1 MCSLKK
7 IVSALALGAMMAVAA
22 AGAAG
27 AKEWKTVRIAS
38 EGAYPPW
45 NATDTSGKLT
55 GFEVDLGNDL
65 CKRMKVTCEFVAQDW
80 DGIIPALQQGKYD
93 AIMSAMTITDERKKV
108 IDFSVPYGTEPSVF
122 AVVTGSPLAKALNL
136 GADRVDLNDQG
147 KAKPVLD
154 KLAEA
159 LKGKSVGVQVS
170 TIQADFMDKHLPKVT
185 MRTYDKIDN
194 AGIDLGSGRVD
205 AMLGDRSVVEAV
217 VKATPDKM
225 VIVGPNFIGGVI
237 GEGMGVGLRKDT
249 ADLKAMFDKAIGE
262 ALKDGTVK
270 KLSTQHFGYDISP
283 TK

>member
-1 MCSLKK
+1 LKK

-22 AGAAG
+22 AGAAN

-122 AVVTGSPLAKALNL
+122 AVMADSPLAKSLKL
-136 GADRVDLNDQG
+136 GDDRVDLNDQG
-147 KAKPVLD
+147 KAKPVLE
-154 KLAEA
+154 KLADA
-159 LKGKSVGVQVS
+159 LKGKAVGVQVS

-194 AGIDLGSGRVD
+194 AGIDLSSGRVD

-249 ADLKAMFDKAIGE
+249 ADLKAMFDKAIAE

>member
-1 MCSLKK
+1 MSVKK
-7 IVSALALGAMMAVAA
+7 IVAALALGALMAVT
-22 AGAAG
+22 GAAG

-45 NATDTSGKLT
+45 NATDTSGKLI

-93 AIMSAMTITDERKKV
+93 AIMSGMTITGERKKV
-108 IDFSVPYGTEPSVF
+108 IDFSAPYGTEPSVF
-122 AVVTGSPLAKALNL
+122 AVLKSSPLAKGLDL
-136 GADRVDLNDQG
+136 KADRTDLNNEG
-147 KAKPVLD
+147 AAKPVLT
-154 KLAEA
+154 KLADA

-170 TIQADFMDKHLPKVT
+170 TIQADFMDKHLSKVT
-185 MRTYDKIDN
+185 MRTYDKMDN

-205 AMLGDRSVVEAV
+205 AIFGDRSVVEAI
-217 VKATPDKM
+217 VKADAEKM
-225 VIVGPNFIGGVI
+225 IVVGPNFIGGVI
-237 GEGMGVGLRKDT
+237 GEGMGVGLRQADG
-249 ADLKAMFDKAIGE
+249 DLKKMFNVAIAA

>member
-1 MCSLKK
+1 MKK

-27 AKEWKTVRIAS
+27 AKEWKTVRIGS

-45 NATDTSGKLT
+45 NATDTSGKLI
-55 GFEVDLGNDL
+55 GFDIDLATDL
-65 CKRMKVTCEFVAQDW
+65 CTRMKVTCEFVAQDW

-108 IDFSVPYGTEPSVF
+108 IDFSAAYGTEPSVF
-122 AVVTGSPLAKALNL
+122 AVPVDSPLAKALSL
-136 GADRVDLNDQG
+136 GADRINLNDQAA
-147 KAKPVLD
+147 AKPVLD

-170 TIQADFMDKHLPKVT
+170 TIQADFMDKHLPNVT

-194 AGIDLGSGRVD
+194 AGIDLNTGRVD
-205 AMLGDRSVVEAV
+205 AMLGDRSVVEEV
-217 VKATPDKM
+217 LKATPGKM

-237 GEGMGVGLRKDT
+237 GEGMGVALRKDN

-262 ALKDGTVK
+262 ALQDGTVK

-283 TK
+283 K

>member
-1 MCSLKK
+1 MKK

-22 AGAAG
+22 AGAAN

-108 IDFSVPYGTEPSVF
+108 IDFSIPYGTEPSVF
-122 AVVTGSPLAKALNL
+122 AVMVDSPLAKSLKL
-136 GADRVDLNDQG
+136 GDDRVDLNDQA
-147 KAKPVLD
+147 KAKPVLE
-154 KLAEA
+154 KLADA
-159 LKGKSVGVQVS
+159 LKGKAVGVQVS

-194 AGIDLGSGRVD
+194 AGIDLSSGRVD

-249 ADLKAMFDKAIGE
+249 ADLKAMFDKAIAE

-283 TK
+283 K

>member
-45 NATDTSGKLT
+45 NATDTSGKLI
-55 GFEVDLGNDL
+55 GFEVELANDL
-65 CKRMKVTCEFVAQDW
+65 CKRMKVTCEYVAQDW

-108 IDFSVPYGTEPSVF
+108 IDFSAPYGTEPSVF
-122 AVVTGSPLAKALNL
+122 AVLTSSPLAKALNL
-136 GADRVDLNDQG
+136 GAERVDLNDQG
-147 KAKPVLD
+147 KAKPTLD
-154 KLAEA
+154 KLAEV
-159 LKGKSVGVQVS
+159 LKGKAVGVQVS
-170 TIQADFMDKHLPKVT
+170 TIQADFMDKHLSKVT

-194 AGIDLGSGRVD
+194 AGIDLTSGRVD

-217 VKATPDKM
+217 VKTDPAKM

-237 GEGMGVGLRKDT
+237 GEGMGVGLRKDS
-249 ADLKAMFDKAIGE
+249 ADLKAMFDKAIAE

-283 TK
+283 K

>member
-122 AVVTGSPLAKALNL
+122 AVLTDSPLAKALNL
-136 GADRVDLNDQG
+136 GAERVDLNDQG
-147 KAKPVLD
+147 KAKPTLD
-154 KLAEA
+154 KLADV

-217 VKATPDKM
+217 VKATPGKM

>member
-1 MCSLKK
+1 MKK
-7 IVSALALGAMMAVAA
+7 IVSVLALGAMMAVAA

>member
-1 MCSLKK
+1 MKK

-22 AGAAG
+22 VGAAN

-217 VKATPDKM
+217 VKATPGKM
-225 VIVGPNFIGGVI
+225 VIIGPNFIGGVI
-237 GEGMGVGLRKDT
+237 GEGMGVGLRKDS
-249 ADLKAMFDKAIGE
+249 ADLKAMFDKAIAE

>member
-1 MCSLKK
+1 MKK
-7 IVSALALGAMMAVAA
+7 IVSALALGAVLAVAA
-22 AGAAG
+22 VGAAG

-65 CKRMKVTCEFVAQDW
+65 CRRMKVTCEFVAQDW

-122 AVVTGSPLAKALNL
+122 AVLTSSPLAKALAL

-147 KAKPVLD
+147 KAKPTLD
-154 KLAEA
+154 KLADA

-194 AGIDLGSGRVD
+194 AGIDLTSGRVD

-217 VKATPDKM
+217 VKTEPGKM

-237 GEGMGVGLRKDT
+237 GEGMGVGLRKDS
-249 ADLKAMFDKAIGE
+249 ADLKAMFDKAIAE

>member
-1 MCSLKK
+1 MKK
-7 IVSALALGAMMAVAA
+7 IVSALAFGAMMAVAA

-108 IDFSVPYGTEPSVF
+108 IDFSAPYGTEPSVF

>member
-1 MCSLKK
+1 MKK

-22 AGAAG
+22 AGAAN

-108 IDFSVPYGTEPSVF
+108 IDFSIPYGTEPSVF
-122 AVVTGSPLAKALNL
+122 AVMTNSPLAKSLKL

-147 KAKPVLD
+147 KAKPVLE
-154 KLAEA
+154 KLAEV
-159 LKGKSVGVQVS
+159 LKGKAVGVQVS

-185 MRTYDKIDN
+185 MRTYEKVDN
-194 AGIDLGSGRVD
+194 AGSDLDAGRVD
-205 AMLGDRSVVEAV
+205 AMLGDRSVVEAI

-225 VIVGPNFIGGVI
+225 VVVGPNFIGGVI
-237 GEGMGVGLRKDT
+237 GEGMGIGMRKDS
-249 ADLKAMFDKAIGE
+249 ADLKAMFDKAIAE

-283 TK
+283 K

>member
-1 MCSLKK
+1 MSVKK
-7 IVSALALGAMMAVAA
+7 IVAALALGALMAVT
-22 AGAAG
+22 GAAG

-45 NATDTSGKLT
+45 NAIDTSGKLI

-93 AIMSAMTITDERKKV
+93 AIMSGMTITGERKKV
-108 IDFSVPYGTEPSVF
+108 IDFSAPYGTEPSVF
-122 AVVTGSPLAKALNL
+122 AVLKSSSLVKGLDLK
-136 GADRVDLNDQG
+136 ADRTDLNNEG
-147 KAKPVLD
+147 AAKPVLT
-154 KLAEA
+154 KLADA
-159 LKGKSVGVQVS
+159 LKGKSVGVQVL
-170 TIQADFMDKHLPKVT
+170 TIQADFMDKHLSKVT
-185 MRTYDKIDN
+185 MRTYDKMDN

-205 AMLGDRSVVEAV
+205 AIFGDRSVVEAI
-217 VKATPDKM
+217 VKADAEKM
-225 VIVGPNFIGGVI
+225 IVVGPNFIGGVI
-237 GEGMGVGLRKDT
+237 GEGMGVGLRQADG
-249 ADLKAMFDKAIGE
+249 DLKKMFNVAIAA

>member
-1 MCSLKK
+1 MKK

-108 IDFSVPYGTEPSVF
+108 IDFSAPYGTEPSVF

>member
-1 MCSLKK
+1 MKK

-22 AGAAG
+22 AGAAN

-122 AVVTGSPLAKALNL
+122 AVMANSPLAKSLAL

-147 KAKPVLD
+147 KAKPVLE
-154 KLAEA
+154 KLADA

-194 AGIDLGSGRVD
+194 AGIDLSSGRVD

-225 VIVGPNFIGGVI
+225 IIVGPNFIGGVI

-249 ADLKAMFDKAIGE
+249 ADLKAMFDKAIAE

>member
-1 MCSLKK
+1 MKK

-45 NATDTSGKLT
+45 NATDTSGKLI
-55 GFEVDLGNDL
+55 GFEVELANDL
-65 CKRMKVTCEFVAQDW
+65 CKRMKVTCEYVAQDW

-108 IDFSVPYGTEPSVF
+108 IDFSAPYGTEPSVF
-122 AVVTGSPLAKALNL
+122 AVLTSSPLAKALNL
-136 GADRVDLNDQG
+136 GAERVDLNDQG
-147 KAKPVLD
+147 KAKPTLD
-154 KLAEA
+154 KLAEV
-159 LKGKSVGVQVS
+159 LKGKAVGVQVS
-170 TIQADFMDKHLPKVT
+170 TIQADFMDKHLSKVT

-194 AGIDLGSGRVD
+194 AGIDLTSGRVD

-217 VKATPDKM
+217 VKTDPAKM

-237 GEGMGVGLRKDT
+237 GEGMGVGLRKDS
-249 ADLKAMFDKAIGE
+249 ADLKAMFDKAIAE

-283 TK
+283 K

>member
-1 MCSLKK
+1 LKK

-22 AGAAG
+22 AGAAN

-108 IDFSVPYGTEPSVF
+108 IDFSIPYGTEPSVF
-122 AVVTGSPLAKALNL
+122 AVMANSPLAKSLAL

-147 KAKPVLD
+147 KAKPVLE
-154 KLAEA
+154 KLADA

-194 AGIDLGSGRVD
+194 AGIDLSSGRVD

-249 ADLKAMFDKAIGE
+249 ADLKAMFDKAIAE

>member
-1 MCSLKK
+1 MKK

-27 AKEWKTVRIAS
+27 AKEWKTVRIGS

-45 NATDTSGKLT
+45 NATDTSGKLI
-55 GFEVDLGNDL
+55 GFEIDLANDL
-65 CKRMKVTCEFVAQDW
+65 CKRMKVSCEFVAQDW

-108 IDFSVPYGTEPSVF
+108 IDFSAPYGTEPSVF
-122 AVVTGSPLAKALNL
+122 AVLTDSPLGKALNL
-136 GADRVDLNDQG
+136 GADRIDLNDQA
-147 KAKPVLD
+147 KAKPVLE

-249 ADLKAMFDKAIGE
+249 ADLKAMFDKAIAE

-283 TK
+283 K

>member
-45 NATDTSGKLT
+45 NATDSSGKLI
-55 GFEVDLGNDL
+55 GFEVDLANDL
-65 CKRMKVTCEFVAQDW
+65 CKRMKVSCEFVAQDW

-122 AVVTGSPLAKALNL
+122 AVMTNSPLAKALNL
-136 GADRVDLNDQG
+136 GTDRVDLNDQA
-147 KAKPVLD
+147 KAKPVLE
-154 KLAEA
+154 KLAEV
-159 LKGKSVGVQVS
+159 LKGKAVGVQVS

-185 MRTYDKIDN
+185 MRTYEKVDN
-194 AGIDLGSGRVD
+194 AGSDLDAGRVD
-205 AMLGDRSVVEAV
+205 AMLGDRSVVEAI

-225 VIVGPNFIGGVI
+225 VVVGPNLIGGVI
-237 GEGMGVGLRKDT
+237 GEGMGIGMRKDS

-262 ALKDGTVK
+262 ALQDGTVK

-283 TK
+283 K

>member
-1 MCSLKK
+1 MKK

-122 AVVTGSPLAKALNL
+122 AVLTDSPLAKALNL

-147 KAKPVLD
+147 KAKPTLD
-154 KLAEA
+154 KLATA

-217 VKATPDKM
+217 VKATPGKM

-237 GEGMGVGLRKDT
+237 GEGMGVGLRKDS
-249 ADLKAMFDKAIGE
+249 ADLKAMFDKAIAA

>member
-1 MCSLKK
+1 MKK

-22 AGAAG
+22 AGAAN

-45 NATDTSGKLT
+45 NATDTSGKLI
-55 GFEVDLGNDL
+55 GFEVDLANDL

-122 AVVTGSPLAKALNL
+122 AVMADSPLAKSLKL
-136 GADRVDLNDQG
+136 GDDRVDLNDQG
-147 KAKPVLD
+147 KAKPVLE
-154 KLAEA
+154 KLADA
-159 LKGKSVGVQVS
+159 LKGKAVGVQVS

-194 AGIDLGSGRVD
+194 AGIDLSSGRVD

-249 ADLKAMFDKAIGE
+249 ADLKAMFDKAIAE

>member
-22 AGAAG
+22 AGAAS
-27 AKEWKTVRIAS
+27 AKDWKTVRIAS

-45 NATDTSGKLT
+45 NATDSSGKLT
-55 GFEVDLGNDL
+55 GFEVDLANDL

-108 IDFSVPYGTEPSVF
+108 IDFSAPYGTEPSVF
-122 AVVTGSPLAKALNL
+122 AVMTSSPLAKALNL
-136 GADRVDLNDQG
+136 GAERVDLNDQG
-147 KAKPVLD
+147 KAKPTLD
-154 KLAEA
+154 KLAEV

-185 MRTYDKIDN
+185 MRTYEKVDN
-194 AGIDLGSGRVD
+194 AGSDLDAGRVD
-205 AMLGDRSVVEAV
+205 AMLGDRSVVEAI
-217 VKATPDKM
+217 VKATPGKM

-237 GEGMGVGLRKDT
+237 GEGMGIGLRKDS
-249 ADLKAMFDKAIGE
+249 ADLKAMFDKAIAE

>member
-1 MCSLKK
+1 
-7 IVSALALGAMMAVAA
+7 MMAVAA

-122 AVVTGSPLAKALNL
+122 AVLTDSPLAKALNL

-147 KAKPVLD
+147 KAKPTLD
-154 KLAEA
+154 KLATA

-217 VKATPDKM
+217 VKATPGKM

-237 GEGMGVGLRKDT
+237 GEGMGVGLRKDS
-249 ADLKAMFDKAIGE
+249 ADLKAMFDKAIAA

>member
-1 MCSLKK
+1 MKK

-45 NATDTSGKLT
+45 NATDTSGKLI
-55 GFEVDLGNDL
+55 GFEVELANDL
-65 CKRMKVTCEFVAQDW
+65 CKRMKVTCEYVAQDW

-108 IDFSVPYGTEPSVF
+108 IDFSAPYGTEPSVF
-122 AVVTGSPLAKALNL
+122 AVLTSSPLAKALNL
-136 GADRVDLNDQG
+136 GAERVDLNDQG
-147 KAKPVLD
+147 KAKPTLD
-154 KLAEA
+154 KLAEV
-159 LKGKSVGVQVS
+159 LKGKAVGVQVS
-170 TIQADFMDKHLPKVT
+170 TIQADFMDKHLSKVT

-194 AGIDLGSGRVD
+194 AGIDLTSGRVD

-217 VKATPDKM
+217 VKTDPTKM

-237 GEGMGVGLRKDT
+237 GEGMGVGLRKDS
-249 ADLKAMFDKAIGE
+249 ADLKAMFDKAIAE

-283 TK
+283 K

>member
-1 MCSLKK
+1 MKK

-22 AGAAG
+22 AGAAN

-55 GFEVDLGNDL
+55 GFEVDLANDL

-108 IDFSVPYGTEPSVF
+108 IDFSIPYGTEPSVF
-122 AVVTGSPLAKALNL
+122 AVMANSPLAKSLAL

-147 KAKPVLD
+147 KAKPVLE
-154 KLAEA
+154 KLADA

-194 AGIDLGSGRVD
+194 AGIDLSSGRVD

-249 ADLKAMFDKAIGE
+249 ADLKAMFDKAIAE

>member
-1 MCSLKK
+1 MKK

-159 LKGKSVGVQVS
+159 LNGKSVGVQVS

>member
-7 IVSALALGAMMAVAA
+7 IVSALALGAIMAVAA

>member
-1 MCSLKK
+1 MKK
-7 IVSALALGAMMAVAA
+7 IVSALALGALMAVAA

>member
-1 MCSLKK
+1 MKK

-22 AGAAG
+22 AGAAN

-122 AVVTGSPLAKALNL
+122 AVMADSPLAKSLKL
-136 GADRVDLNDQG
+136 GDDRVDLNDQG
-147 KAKPVLD
+147 KAKPVLE
-154 KLAEA
+154 KLADA
-159 LKGKSVGVQVS
+159 LKGKAVGVQVS

-194 AGIDLGSGRVD
+194 AGIDLSSGRVD

-249 ADLKAMFDKAIGE
+249 ADLKAMFDKAIAE

>member
-1 MCSLKK
+1 LKK

-27 AKEWKTVRIAS
+27 AKEWKTVRIGS

-45 NATDTSGKLT
+45 NATDTSGKLI
-55 GFEVDLGNDL
+55 GFEIDLANDL

-108 IDFSVPYGTEPSVF
+108 IDFSAPYGTEPSVF
-122 AVVTGSPLAKALNL
+122 AVLTDSPLAKALNL
-136 GADRVDLNDQG
+136 GADRIDLNDQAA
-147 KAKPVLD
+147 AKPVLD

-170 TIQADFMDKHLPKVT
+170 TIQADFMDKHLSKVT

-194 AGIDLGSGRVD
+194 AGIDLNSGRVD

-217 VKATPDKM
+217 LKATPGKM
-225 VIVGPNFIGGVI
+225 VVVGPNFIGGVI

>member
-1 MCSLKK
+1 MKK

-22 AGAAG
+22 AGAAN

-108 IDFSVPYGTEPSVF
+108 IDFSIPYGTEPSVF
-122 AVVTGSPLAKALNL
+122 AVMADSPLAKSLKL
-136 GADRVDLNDQG
+136 GDDRVDLNDQA
-147 KAKPVLD
+147 KAKPVLE
-154 KLAEA
+154 KLADA
-159 LKGKSVGVQVS
+159 LKGKAVGVQVS

-194 AGIDLGSGRVD
+194 AGIDLSSGRVD

-249 ADLKAMFDKAIGE
+249 ADLKAMFDKAIAE

-283 TK
+283 K

>member
-1 MCSLKK
+1 MKK
-7 IVSALALGAMMAVAA
+7 IVAVLALGALMAVT
-22 AGAAG
+22 GTAG
-27 AKEWKTVRIAS
+27 AKDWKTVRIAS

-45 NATDTSGKLT
+45 NATDTSGKLI

-93 AIMSAMTITDERKKV
+93 AIMSGMTITGERKKV

-122 AVVTGSPLAKALNL
+122 AVLKSSPLAKGLDL
-136 GADRVDLNDQG
+136 KADRTDLNSEAA
-147 KAKPVLD
+147 AKPVLT
-154 KLAEA
+154 KLADA

-185 MRTYDKIDN
+185 MRTYDKMDN
-194 AGIDLGSGRVD
+194 AGIDLTSGRVD
-205 AMLGDRSVVEAV
+205 AIFGDRSVVEAI
-217 VKATPDKM
+217 VKADAGKM
-225 VIVGPNFIGGVI
+225 VVVGPNFIGGVI
-237 GEGMGVGLRKDT
+237 GEGMGVGLRQSDG
-249 ADLKAMFDKAIGE
+249 DLKKLFDGAIAA

>member
-1 MCSLKK
+1 MKK

-108 IDFSVPYGTEPSVF
+108 IDFSIPYGTEPSVF
-122 AVVTGSPLAKALNL
+122 AVMADSPLAKSLKL

-147 KAKPVLD
+147 KSKPVLE
-154 KLAEA
+154 KLADA

-194 AGIDLGSGRVD
+194 AGIDLSSGRVD

-217 VKATPDKM
+217 VKATPQKM

-249 ADLKAMFDKAIGE
+249 ADLKAMFDKAIAE

>member
-1 MCSLKK
+1 MKK

-217 VKATPDKM
+217 VKATPGKM

-249 ADLKAMFDKAIGE
+249 ADLKAMFDKAIAE

>member
-122 AVVTGSPLAKALNL
+122 AVVIGSPLAKALNL

>member
-122 AVVTGSPLAKALNL
+122 AVLTDSPLAKALNL

-147 KAKPVLD
+147 KAKATLD
-154 KLAEA
+154 KLAAA

-194 AGIDLGSGRVD
+194 AGIDLASGRVD

-217 VKATPDKM
+217 VKATPGKM
-225 VIVGPNFIGGVI
+225 VVVGPNFIGGVI
-237 GEGMGVGLRKDT
+237 GEGMGVGLRKDS
-249 ADLKAMFDKAIGE
+249 ADLKAMFDKAIAE

>member
-1 MCSLKK
+1 MKK

-27 AKEWKTVRIAS
+27 AKEWKTVRIGS

-45 NATDTSGKLT
+45 NATDTSGKLI
-55 GFEVDLGNDL
+55 GFEVDLANDL

-108 IDFSVPYGTEPSVF
+108 IDFSAPYGTEPSVF
-122 AVVTGSPLAKALNL
+122 AVLTDSPLAKALNL
-136 GADRVDLNDQG
+136 GADRIDLNDQA

-170 TIQADFMDKHLPKVT
+170 TIQADFMDKHLSKVT

-194 AGIDLGSGRVD
+194 AGIDLNSGRVD

-217 VKATPDKM
+217 LKATPGKM
-225 VIVGPNFIGGVI
+225 VVVGPNFIGGVI

-249 ADLKAMFDKAIGE
+249 ADLKAMFDKAIAE

-283 TK
+283 K

>member
-1 MCSLKK
+1 MKK

-22 AGAAG
+22 AGAAN

-122 AVVTGSPLAKALNL
+122 AVMADSPLAKSLKL
-136 GADRVDLNDQG
+136 GDDRVDLNDQA
-147 KAKPVLD
+147 KAKPVLE
-154 KLAEA
+154 KLADA
-159 LKGKSVGVQVS
+159 LKGKAVGVQVS

-194 AGIDLGSGRVD
+194 AGIDLSSGRVD

-249 ADLKAMFDKAIGE
+249 ADLKAMFDKAIAE